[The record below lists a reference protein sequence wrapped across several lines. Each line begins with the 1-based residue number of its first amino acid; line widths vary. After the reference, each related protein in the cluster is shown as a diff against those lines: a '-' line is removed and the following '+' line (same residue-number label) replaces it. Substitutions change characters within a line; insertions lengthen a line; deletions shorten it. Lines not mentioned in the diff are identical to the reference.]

1 LKIVSVSNPMIGRQ
15 FDPYMRA
22 VVVGSEI
29 NDSGIKEYELR
40 GQDPLKVDQSEMPKE
55 TWEVWQK
62 VLPN

>member
-1 LKIVSVSNPMIGRQ
+1 MIGRQ

-29 NDSGIKEYELR
+29 NDSRIKEYELR